1 VAADLG
7 GLSELKEDALQR
19 AVGGAL
25 ARVTGLQPAGKG
37 QHLHAPWF
45 ARKVG
50 TCDVTLVDDQG
61 VAACAFELK
70 WGLSDDDREQVAAV
84 VYDVFKLAVLPGD
97 RRCQLGALVL
107 GAPVSLWDPEGEPT
121 GPAGKLLAL
130 LHGGRPAEREELV
143 EASRYCG
150 PDREWDWWSAFYPDR
165 PEPTVIPAIELRQLA
180 AAPIADASS
189 TWLLGCITVAPARAQ
204 LETEEEKAT

>member
-1 VAADLG
+1 MVARIPSKVTIADGTRRG
-7 GLSELKEDALQR
+7 GRKRSTRRE
-19 AVGGAL
+19 GAAP
-25 ARVTGLQPAGKG
+25 AR
-37 QHLHAPWF
+37 
-45 ARKVG
+45 
-50 TCDVTLVDDQG
+50 
-61 VAACAFELK
+61 
-70 WGLSDDDREQVAAV
+70 
-84 VYDVFKLAVLPGD
+84 
-97 RRCQLGALVL
+97 ALVL
-107 GAPVSLWDPEGEPT
+107 GAPVSLWGPEGEPT

-130 LHGGRPAEREELV
+130 LQGGRPAEREELV

-150 PDREWDWWSAFYPDR
+150 RDREWDWWSAFNPDR